1 MRRARARRR
10 SRGGHERC
18 ERVPPNRGGD
28 HEDGDDDHRQED
40 EHDHEP
46 VHDLQ
51 GPRNLSAVQG
61 DSEYE
66 EQKPDPER
74 LDGGKLRRSPRA
86 AEDEREEA
94 FARSLRPT
102 SPDECEVEEEHREG
116 RPEPESGGHAAE
128 RDDGSFTGGE
138 GETPDFD
145 VVEDLEDG
153 GHEDDPPDADEAGRG
168 PAHGTRTDQPLAA
181 PDGNAERDHARTED
195 VQEQLFRVDPA
206 LDLED
211 LFRLR
216 QVGQRQRRTA
226 LPDLHRFAGY
236 NDLLPGLFFHHF
248 DHRSSSN
255 RTPMWMSDPRG
266 GSRTGHVGNA
276 EPRRTVG
283 PSTSPAA
290 ERAC

>member
-18 ERVPPNRGGD
+18 ERVPTNRGGD

-51 GPRNLSAVQG
+51 GPRNLSAEQG
-61 DSEYE
+61 ESGYA
-66 EQKPDPER
+66 EQKAGPES
-74 LDGGKLRRSPRA
+74 LDGGKLGRSPRA

-102 SPDECEVEEEHREG
+102 SPDECKVEQEHREG
-116 RPEPESGGHAAE
+116 CPEPETGGHAAE
-128 RDDGSFTGGE
+128 GDDGSFTGCE

-153 GHEDDPPDADEAGRG
+153 GDEDDPPYADEAGRG
-168 PAHGTRTDQPLAA
+168 PAHGTRTDEPLAA
-181 PDGNAERDHARTED
+181 PDGNAES
-195 VQEQLFRVDPA
+195 
-206 LDLED
+206 
-211 LFRLR
+211 
-216 QVGQRQRRTA
+216 RRTA
-226 LPDLHRFAGY
+226 
-236 NDLLPGLFFHHF
+236 
-248 DHRSSSN
+248 
-255 RTPMWMSDPRG
+255 
-266 GSRTGHVGNA
+266 
-276 EPRRTVG
+276 G

>member
-51 GPRNLSAVQG
+51 GPRNLSAEQG

-102 SPDECEVEEEHREG
+102 SPDECKVEQEHREG
-116 RPEPESGGHAAE
+116 CPEPETGGHAAE
-128 RDDGSFTGGE
+128 GDDGSFTGCE

-145 VVEDLEDG
+145 
-153 GHEDDPPDADEAGRG
+153 PK
-168 PAHGTRTDQPLAA
+168 
-181 PDGNAERDHARTED
+181 
-195 VQEQLFRVDPA
+195 
-206 LDLED
+206 
-211 LFRLR
+211 
-216 QVGQRQRRTA
+216 
-226 LPDLHRFAGY
+226 
-236 NDLLPGLFFHHF
+236 
-248 DHRSSSN
+248 SSSN
-255 RTPMWMSDPRG
+255 LDAYADERPSTRFAHSKRRERG
-266 GSRTGHVGNA
+266 AATDSRAVYL
-276 EPRRTVG
+276 PRRGKGVLIFDSRGAHETRAVRWTREEQDQAIG
-283 PSTSPAA
+283 PSPFGRRPVYFPRCPRVLVFSGWPRNWVRSSERKTSSPSPVPS
-290 ERAC
+290 RLSGRTWRTSRLPRRS